1 MSSRVHPPGYSMGL
15 KFRVAGFRLGE
26 PLLVATAD
34 VVQVARVTEILAD
47 AGHEPAAFRQPDA
60 AAPAR
65 RVGRQLARFPVQEGR
80 QLLAARN
87 DQPVADDRQIA
98 LGRQAGDPLRCR
110 GPSCSPGC
118 DRTSVFDQTGFPDSA
133 SSAWTNTPS
142 VGQRPAAK

>member
-15 KFRVAGFRLGE
+15 KFRVAGFGVGQ
-26 PLLVATAD
+26 PLVVGAAD
-34 VVQVARVTEILAD
+34 VVQVARVTEVVAD

-65 RVGRQLARFPVQEGR
+65 RVGLQLARLPIEEGR
-80 QLLAARN
+80 QLRAAGN

-98 LGRQAGDPLRCR
+98 LGRQAGVCSDAVVPVALR
-110 GPSCSPGC
+110 
-118 DRTSVFDQTGFPDSA
+118 DAIAVVFDQTGFPDSA